1 MQKQLLTG
9 VVFFRITF
17 FKKIVNFPENGQRK
31 KKAKTGKIFE
41 NLGKMHK
48 I

>member
-17 FKKIVNFPENGQRK
+17 FKKNRKFPEYGRK
-31 KKAKTGKIFE
+31 KKQKRAKYLKIWVKCTKFE
-41 NLGKMHK
+41 
-48 I
+48 